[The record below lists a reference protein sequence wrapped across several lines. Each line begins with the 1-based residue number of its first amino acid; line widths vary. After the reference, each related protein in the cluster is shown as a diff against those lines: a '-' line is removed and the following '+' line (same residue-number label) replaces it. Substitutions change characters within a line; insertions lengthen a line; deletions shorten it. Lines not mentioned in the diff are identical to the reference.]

1 MMTDINIHIVGIG
14 NLGMSFLEGF
24 KSLKDGTSFYL
35 YENNKEIIK
44 NLESSYSV
52 TTDIDQIDN
61 GVLLLCIKPNNL
73 NEFINVN
80 KSKISDQ
87 VLIATPL
94 AGVSINHFENQF
106 KNKVLRLMPNLAIKN
121 NSGFIP
127 YAKNYDEDYLYFIEK
142 LNHLGQTNE
151 YPEDLFDIITA
162 IFGSGP
168 AWYFELS
175 SKITDAASKLG
186 METDDAKFIVEQLI
200 LSLPSFIG
208 EQEFNEIV
216 NNIKSPNG
224 TTEAGINSLNDNSFD
239 KIIYDA
245 IEAAVKRSIKISKE
259 INDG

>member
-1 MMTDINIHIVGIG
+1 MTGIDIHIVGIG
-14 NLGMSFLEGF
+14 NLGISFLEGF
-24 KSLKDGTSFYL
+24 KSLKDNTCLYL
-35 YENNKEIIK
+35 YENNIETIK

-52 TTDIDQIDN
+52 TTDIDQIDS

-87 VLIATPL
+87 VLIASPL
-94 AGVSINHFENQF
+94 AGVSINHFENHF

-127 YAKNYDEDYLYFIEK
+127 YTKNYDEDYLHFIEK
-142 LNHLGQTNE
+142 LNQLGQTNE

-175 SKITDAASKLG
+175 SKITDAATKLG
-186 METDDAKFIVEQLI
+186 METDDAKFIIEQLI
-200 LSLPSFIG
+200 LSLPSFLG
-208 EQEFNEIV
+208 EHKFGEIV

-224 TTEAGINSLNDNSFD
+224 TTEAGINSLKDNSFD
-239 KIIYDA
+239 KIIYEA
-245 IEAAVKRSIKISKE
+245 IEAAVKRSITISKE
-259 INDG
+259 TNDG

>member
-52 TTDIDQIDN
+52 TTDINQIDN

-94 AGVSINHFENQF
+94 AGVSINHFENHF

-175 SKITDAASKLG
+175 SKIKDAASKLG

>member
-87 VLIATPL
+87 VLIATRNQLLVAL
-94 AGVSINHFENQF
+94 A
-106 KNKVLRLMPNLAIKN
+106 LAIALVFN
-121 NSGFIP
+121 INMF
-127 YAKNYDEDYLYFIEK
+127 F
-142 LNHLGQTNE
+142 
-151 YPEDLFDIITA
+151 
-162 IFGSGP
+162 
-168 AWYFELS
+168 S
-175 SKITDAASKLG
+175 S
-186 METDDAKFIVEQLI
+186 LI
-200 LSLPSFIG
+200 
-208 EQEFNEIV
+208 
-216 NNIKSPNG
+216 
-224 TTEAGINSLNDNSFD
+224 A
-239 KIIYDA
+239 DA
-245 IEAAVKRSIKISKE
+245 IICYY
-259 INDG
+259 

>member
-35 YENNKEIIK
+35 YENNKQIIK

-94 AGVSINHFENQF
+94 AGVSINHFENHF

-142 LNHLGQTNE
+142 LSHLGQTNE

-208 EQEFNEIV
+208 EQDFNEIV

>member
-24 KSLKDGTSFYL
+24 KSLKDRTSLYL
-35 YENNKEIIK
+35 YENNEETIK

-61 GVLLLCIKPNNL
+61 GILILCIKPNNL

-94 AGVSINHFENQF
+94 AGVSINHFENHF

-127 YAKNYDEDYLYFIEK
+127 YTKNYDEDYLHFIEK

-175 SKITDAASKLG
+175 SKITDAATKLG

-200 LSLPSFIG
+200 LSLPSFLG
-208 EQEFNEIV
+208 EQKFGEIV

-224 TTEAGINSLNDNSFD
+224 TTEAGINSLKDNSFD
-239 KIIYDA
+239 KIIYEA
-245 IEAAVKRSIKISKE
+245 IEAAVKRSITISKE
-259 INDG
+259 TNDG

>member
-14 NLGMSFLEGF
+14 NLGMAFIKGF
-24 KSLKDGTSFYL
+24 ESLKESISLYL
-35 YENNKEIIK
+35 YEKNNETIR

-73 NEFINVN
+73 NEFIKLN

-94 AGVSINHFENQF
+94 AGVSINHFENHF
-106 KNKVLRLMPNLAIKN
+106 ENKVLRLMPNLAIKN

-127 YAKNYDEDYLYFIEK
+127 YAKNYQEDYLHFIEK
-142 LNHLGQTNE
+142 LNHLGQTYE
-151 YPEDLFDIITA
+151 YPEDLFDVITA

-175 SKITDAASKLG
+175 SKITDAATKLG
-186 METDDAKFIVEQLI
+186 MEPDDAKFIVEQLI
-200 LSLPSFIG
+200 LSLPSFVG
-208 EQEFNEIV
+208 EQEFGQIV
-216 NNIKSPNG
+216 NNIQSPNG
-224 TTEAGINSLNDNSFD
+224 TTEAGINSLKDNSFD

-259 INDG
+259 TNDG

>member
-94 AGVSINHFENQF
+94 AGVSINHFENHF

-186 METDDAKFIVEQLI
+186 MKTDDAKFIVEQLI

>member
-52 TTDIDQIDN
+52 TTDINQIDN

-73 NEFINVN
+73 NEFISVN

-94 AGVSINHFENQF
+94 AGVSINHFENHF

-175 SKITDAASKLG
+175 SKIKDAASKLG

>member
-94 AGVSINHFENQF
+94 AGVSINHFENHF

-175 SKITDAASKLG
+175 SKIKDAASKLG

>member
-80 KSKISDQ
+80 KSKISDH

-94 AGVSINHFENQF
+94 AGVSINHFENHF

-245 IEAAVKRSIKISKE
+245 IEAAIKRSIKISKE

>member
-94 AGVSINHFENQF
+94 AGVSINHFENHF

-208 EQEFNEIV
+208 DQEFNEIV

>member
-61 GVLLLCIKPNNL
+61 GVLVLCIKPNNL

-94 AGVSINHFENQF
+94 AGVSINHFENHF

>member
-1 MMTDINIHIVGIG
+1 MMTEINIHIVGIG

-24 KSLKDGTSFYL
+24 KSLKDTTNLYL
-35 YENNKEIIK
+35 YENNIETFK
-44 NLESSYSV
+44 NFQSSYSV
-52 TTDIDQIDN
+52 SKEIDQIEN

-73 NEFINVN
+73 NEFININ
-80 KSKISDQ
+80 KSKISDE
-87 VLIATPL
+87 VLITSPI
-94 AGVSINHFENQF
+94 AGVSINYFENHF

-127 YAKNYDEDYLYFIEK
+127 YSKNYDEDYLYFIKK
-142 LNHLGQTNE
+142 LNNLGQTNE

-175 SKITDAASKLG
+175 SKITDAAIKLG
-186 METDDAKFIVEQLI
+186 METADAKFIVEQLI

-208 EQEFNEIV
+208 EQEFGQIV

-224 TTEAGINSLNDNSFD
+224 TTEAGINSLKDNSFD

-245 IEAAVKRSIKISKE
+245 IEAAVNRSITISKE
-259 INDG
+259 TNDG

>member
-52 TTDIDQIDN
+52 TTDIVQIDN

-94 AGVSINHFENQF
+94 AGVSINHFENHF

>member
-94 AGVSINHFENQF
+94 AGVSINHFENHF

-127 YAKNYDEDYLYFIEK
+127 YAKNYDEYINRSPIKQVKKIKKPILLFHGKKDTVISYKQTLKIQEILIHNNKYSEVIFFENEGHGFKNIENKK
-142 LNHLGQTNE
+142 LVMQK
-151 YPEDLFDIITA
+151 
-162 IFGSGP
+162 S
-168 AWYFELS
+168 
-175 SKITDAASKLG
+175 
-186 METDDAKFIVEQLI
+186 
-200 LSLPSFIG
+200 
-208 EQEFNEIV
+208 QEFLKNAL
-216 NNIKSPNG
+216 NI
-224 TTEAGINSLNDNSFD
+224 
-239 KIIYDA
+239 
-245 IEAAVKRSIKISKE
+245 
-259 INDG
+259 

>member
-94 AGVSINHFENQF
+94 AGVSINHFENHF
-106 KNKVLRLMPNLAIKN
+106 KNKVLRLMPNLAIRN

-127 YAKNYDEDYLYFIEK
+127 YTKNYDEDYLHFIEK

>member
-1 MMTDINIHIVGIG
+1 
-14 NLGMSFLEGF
+14 
-24 KSLKDGTSFYL
+24 
-35 YENNKEIIK
+35 
-44 NLESSYSV
+44 
-52 TTDIDQIDN
+52 
-61 GVLLLCIKPNNL
+61 
-73 NEFINVN
+73 
-80 KSKISDQ
+80 
-87 VLIATPL
+87 
-94 AGVSINHFENQF
+94 
-106 KNKVLRLMPNLAIKN
+106 MPNLAIKN